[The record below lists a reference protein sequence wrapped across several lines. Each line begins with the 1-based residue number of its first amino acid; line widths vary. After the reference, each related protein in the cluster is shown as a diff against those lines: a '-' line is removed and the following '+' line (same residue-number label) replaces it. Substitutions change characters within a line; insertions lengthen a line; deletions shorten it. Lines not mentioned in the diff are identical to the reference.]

1 MRAKLA
7 ATCFLMGTLLVPIA
21 GYAADSD
28 KERSTDRSSPKD
40 FVKDSVI
47 TTKIKARLA
56 EEKLSSAVHIRV
68 DTDNK
73 GVVELSGT
81 AKNQAEVDKAGSIAR
96 GVEGV
101 VSVQNKI
108 RIAKSQGA
116 APAAKASR
124 ENRVGSSEDRVEAR
138 IKDLHAQFK
147 ITQPQ
152 EDQWSKVAQVMR
164 DNGKKMDVLTKTRA
178 EKADMNAVD
187 DLKSYGE
194 ITDEHADGIK
204 RFTPIFKTLYDGM
217 PDAQKK
223 NADAVFRHNVRKAS

>member
-1 MRAKLA
+1 MSAKLA

-124 ENRVGSSEDRVEAR
+124 VDRVGSSEDRVEAR
-138 IKDLHAQFK
+138 IKDLHAQLK

-223 NADAVFRHNVRKAS
+223 NADAVFRQSGRKAA